1 MVYIMQVGSKWRNG
15 SVGKM
20 CKYDKKKKT
29 EKETFEINVKNM
41 RLKIEEYWKR
51 LTKRIEDRLNLMV

>member
-1 MVYIMQVGSKWRNG
+1 MEVWVKCASMI
-15 SVGKM
+15 
-20 CKYDKKKKT
+20 KKKKT